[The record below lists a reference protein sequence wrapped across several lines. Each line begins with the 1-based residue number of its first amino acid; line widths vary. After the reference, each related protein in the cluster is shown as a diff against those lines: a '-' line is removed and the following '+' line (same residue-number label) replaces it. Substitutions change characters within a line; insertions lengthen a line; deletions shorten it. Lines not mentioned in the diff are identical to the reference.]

1 MSADGG
7 EIAFGRFV
15 VQQAQRRLLVDGT
28 VAKLSA
34 RAFDILTALVANDG
48 RMVSKRELLAL
59 VWPRQVVEESNI
71 HVHVSSLRKLL
82 GPDVISTV
90 PGRGYRFVHPQRFAA
105 DPASTGPRGEPVP
118 ISPRAGGSAAA
129 VTPAPGNLAISLPAL
144 YGRTDDLAGLLALMH
159 EHRLVTLVGT
169 GGIGKTCLALAAAH
183 AERGRYPDGA
193 WFVDL
198 APIDDPAT
206 VPAAVARSLGLVLAA
221 DRDPAEELTLALGA
235 RATLLLLDNAEHVRE
250 ATADLVT
257 KLLAGSTRLGVLV
270 TSRQAL
276 HLPQEQCFHVPPL
289 KVPVDGAVADPRS
302 FGAMA
307 LFEARA
313 AAADPRFRLSDR
325 NAPAIADV
333 CRHVDGVPLA
343 IELAAARVQFLG
355 VEGLRSRLLESLRVL
370 GPGDPRL
377 GPRHQ
382 TLRATFEWTH
392 GLLSPLEGKLL
403 RRLAAFVGGFTLQ
416 LAQQVAADPDSE
428 AETSGASPELD
439 AWGVLDALGA
449 LIDKS
454 LVVADGAEPP
464 RYRLLEVTRAYALE
478 KLVDSGEA
486 DRVSARHA
494 HAVWRLFA
502 VAEAAKNERTR
513 GASSMTEFLRQLA
526 PEVDN
531 LRAARSWSNGPCG
544 DRSLAIGLVAA
555 SSEAMRMLG
564 LTTEAMQTMLPLRP
578 AVDDGVAAE
587 TAELFWTGLCAL
599 GTHGRL
605 PSTEMIETIENA
617 ERLYRR
623 IGSPRRVHLGLYR
636 KGFALLHLGQCA
648 QAQQSATEMEALEA
662 PDWPPKPVALR
673 LNLQGGV
680 SGKLGRF
687 EEAIDAFTQATR
699 VLQFEWGEDDFVLN
713 CLANLCLPLL
723 CTGRHEEALAVAR
736 DVLARNPT
744 PAIRNSAQRAQLI
757 ALTFLGRLDESSSV
771 ARQAMHG
778 WRSDDW
784 LPHMLSVFA
793 WLAYQQGRRADAVRL
808 DAAARW
814 QVARMG
820 LSNTPVFDRAR
831 ACLLEALAERPCS
844 DEELARWHREGE
856 RAQADELAAMCLGD
870 RREPASNPMARPGHD
885 SGSAGRAGEPAA
897 SRTKDGPVIP

>member
-1 MSADGG
+1 
-7 EIAFGRFV
+7 
-15 VQQAQRRLLVDGT
+15 
-28 VAKLSA
+28 
-34 RAFDILTALVANDG
+34 
-48 RMVSKRELLAL
+48 
-59 VWPRQVVEESNI
+59 
-71 HVHVSSLRKLL
+71 
-82 GPDVISTV
+82 
-90 PGRGYRFVHPQRFAA
+90 
-105 DPASTGPRGEPVP
+105 
-118 ISPRAGGSAAA
+118 
-129 VTPAPGNLAISLPAL
+129 
-144 YGRTDDLAGLLALMH
+144 
-159 EHRLVTLVGT
+159 
-169 GGIGKTCLALAAAH
+169 
-183 AERGRYPDGA
+183 
-193 WFVDL
+193 
-198 APIDDPAT
+198 
-206 VPAAVARSLGLVLAA
+206 
-221 DRDPAEELTLALGA
+221 
-235 RATLLLLDNAEHVRE
+235 
-250 ATADLVT
+250 
-257 KLLAGSTRLGVLV
+257 
-270 TSRQAL
+270 
-276 HLPQEQCFHVPPL
+276 
-289 KVPVDGAVADPRS
+289 
-302 FGAMA
+302 MA

-313 AAADPRFRLSDR
+313 AAADPGFRLGDR
-325 NAPAIADV
+325 NAAAIADV
-333 CRHVDGVPLA
+333 CRHLDGVPLA
-343 IELAAARVQFLG
+343 IELAAARVQVLG

-392 GLLSPLEGKLL
+392 GLLSPIEARLL
-403 RRLAAFVGGFTLQ
+403 RRLAVFVGGFTLE
-416 LAQQVAADPDSE
+416 LAQQVAVD
-428 AETSGASPELD
+428 AEGKVNAREESPVLD
-439 AWGVLDALGA
+439 AWGVLDALDP

-454 LVVADGAEPP
+454 LVVADGAEPL

-478 KLVDSGEA
+478 KLVEAGES

-494 HAVWRLFA
+494 HAVWRLFD

-513 GASSMTEFLRQLA
+513 GALSMTEFLRQLA

-531 LRAARSWSNGPCG
+531 LRAARSWSNGPRG

-605 PSTEMIETIENA
+605 PSTEMTETIENA

-648 QAQQSATEMEALEA
+648 QAQQAATEMAAVEA
-662 PDWPPKPVALR
+662 PDWPAKPVALR

-680 SGKLGRF
+680 AGKLGRF
-687 EEAIDAFTQATR
+687 DDAIDAFTQATR

-723 CTGRHEEALAVAR
+723 CTGRHEEALTVAR

-793 WLAYQQGRRADAVRL
+793 WLAYQQGRRPDAVRL

-814 QVARMG
+814 RVARMG
-820 LSNTPVFDRAR
+820 LSNTPVFDHARAR
-831 ACLLEALAERPCS
+831 LLEALAERPCT
-844 DEELARWHREGE
+844 DEELARWRLEGE
-856 RAQADELAAMCLGD
+856 RTHADELAAMCLGD
-870 RREPASNPMARPGHD
+870 RREPASNSVARPRHD
-885 SGSAGRAGEPAA
+885 SGAANLAREPAA
-897 SRTKDGPVIP
+897 NQTRKGDSTP